1 VALTG
6 NGTPDVYKILGGTRT
21 HQTDYDS
28 YMNND
33 INGNQE
39 DLYVGHSGDPWNAS
53 SARSYT
59 KNVYMHVSLN
69 NATTNNT
76 KAQSA

>member
-21 HQTDYDS
+21 HQAG
-28 YMNND
+28 ND
-33 INGNQE
+33 INANQE

-59 KNVYMHVSLN
+59 KNIYIHVSSN

-76 KAQSA
+76 KIQSA